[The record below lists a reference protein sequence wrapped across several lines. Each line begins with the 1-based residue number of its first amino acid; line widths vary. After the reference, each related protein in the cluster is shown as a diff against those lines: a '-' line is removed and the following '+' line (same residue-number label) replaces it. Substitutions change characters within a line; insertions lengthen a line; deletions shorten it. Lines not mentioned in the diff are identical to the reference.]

1 MKKIFTILM
10 SAFIALSANAALV
23 KRDAPVQVKDMK
35 KEMKVPAYE
44 AKAEGQTINITA
56 NNLSVDLSY
65 LDLYYEYFGYGYV
78 GIEGG
83 DGVYD
88 VEASLYPDSLVY
100 YGSYSTEDSNIELSV
115 YDAEGAE
122 IEIDVTNARFAQT
135 AKGDMFTAIGV
146 DEDGNTYNITLT
158 LFAPDQSKDTVKI
171 AFGEALKAKYYPD
184 TEDYYIYA
192 ENANYAV
199 TLDIYTDE
207 LAGKYAKNDFDLY
220 YTGLYKIANGD
231 TTSVGEAFDVKA
243 EIVLVDGVYQI
254 AADLFMTDSIY
265 YQITTS
271 YKKPVATDTVRYA
284 FAEPVMIDKYDEDYY
299 FYAHDDKYALA
310 VDYYSNTVAG
320 EFDLKNGDFYTYYTH
335 LSTVNGTDTVSV
347 GYEDINLVIKENVT
361 GYDITVNYFG
371 SNNIYYIFSLT
382 SNKAKADSV
391 AQINLT
397 DAKYQ
402 ALGTWGS
409 YYGMYHYVMAAPA
422 DSAYVFSL
430 GLKPEVFVGSFTS
443 ADLNAQY
450 SGISAGKAYYQ
461 FVDGEFSV
469 AEGNKGSYTLSGW
482 LLAKN
487 NVKYEFVI
495 KTAEDKT
502 EGVEDVQ
509 SGKKATKRIVD
520 GNIIIEK
527 DGHQFNILGSN
538 IK

>member
-1 MKKIFTILM
+1 M

-23 KRDAPVQVKDMK
+23 KRDAPVQVKNMK

-65 LDLYYEYFGYGYV
+65 LEMYYEYLGYGYV

-88 VEASLYPDSLVY
+88 VEASLLPDSLVY
-100 YGSYSTEDSNIELSV
+100 YGSYSTEDSNIALSV

-135 AKGDMFTAIGV
+135 AKGDMFTATGV

-158 LFAPDQSKDTVKI
+158 LFTPNQPKDTVKI

-199 TLDIYTDE
+199 ILDIYTYE
-207 LAGKYAKNDFDLY
+207 LAGKYAKNDFDLS

-231 TTSVGEAFDVKA
+231 TTSVGSAFDVKA
-243 EIVLVDGVYQI
+243 EIVLVNGVYQI
-254 AADLFMTDSIY
+254 AADMFMTDSIY

-284 FAEPVMIDKYDEDYY
+284 FAEPVSIDKYDDDYY

-320 EFDLKNGDFYTYYTH
+320 EFDLKNGDIYTYYTH

-347 GYEDINLVIKENVT
+347 GYVDINLVIKENAT

-397 DAKYQ
+397 DADYQ

-422 DSAYVFSL
+422 DSAYIFSL

-450 SGISAGKAYYQ
+450 SGISAGKAFYH

-495 KTAEDKT
+495 KTAEDKA